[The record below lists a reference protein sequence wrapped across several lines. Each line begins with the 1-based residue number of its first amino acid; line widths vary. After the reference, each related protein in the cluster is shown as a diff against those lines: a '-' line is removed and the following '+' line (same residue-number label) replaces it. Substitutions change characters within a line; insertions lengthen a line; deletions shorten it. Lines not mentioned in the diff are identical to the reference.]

1 MPGGVGTFDELFEV
15 IAERQLGMYGKRAR
29 VRSLSLFKFYCLF
42 FSSFPKTTQSKSM
55 RACPLE
61 VVGKALRTLV
71 LTSDIRNSDDVT
83 MHQRT
88 PRPIILLNV
97 DGFYVRFLS

>member
-1 MPGGVGTFDELFEV
+1 
-15 IAERQLGMYGKRAR
+15 
-29 VRSLSLFKFYCLF
+29 
-42 FSSFPKTTQSKSM
+42 M

-71 LTSDIRNSDDVT
+71 LNAVIHNSDDVT